1 MLNRGSDSILE
12 DKFIGAVMRV
22 RGLLRFIF
30 AFVLAGSVI
39 GCTAAPPPHPPMNLR
54 FLIENLLGD
63 QTYCSF
69 ELTIENTTAR
79 SIQPNA
85 TYTMASGTGLAM
97 YQSERRQYAAM
108 VPGARATSRFS
119 TKGISCEK
127 LESVKFSVTDIFT
140 GATDYVELK
149 VR

>member
-1 MLNRGSDSILE
+1 MRKSDSDLILE
-12 DKFIGAVMRV
+12 DQFIRAAMRV
-22 RGLLRFIF
+22 RGRWRFII
-30 AFVLAGSVI
+30 AFVLAGSII
-39 GCTAAPPPHPPMNLR
+39 GCTAVPPPHPPMNLR
-54 FLIENLLGD
+54 FFIANMLGD

-69 ELTIENTTAR
+69 ELTIENTTPR

-85 TYTMASGTGLAM
+85 TYTMASGSGLAM

-108 VPGARATSRFS
+108 VSGARATSRFN
-119 TKGISCEK
+119 TEGISCEK

-149 VR
+149 VQ